1 MESQASVPRDVFP
14 PTPPGPEGSNGNG
27 LFRVQWSAGAWLFV
41 CPLRESAGGA
51 TGVSPVQ
58 QYRGRAGTPGS
69 PLANVLRGFVPMT
82 KRLYYDSSEI
92 HEFDSVIE
100 DVAPPSAEQPRPA
113 VILRETAFYPTSGGQ
128 VHDTGWLTFDG
139 GDDGGERLRVTEVA
153 DAEDGRIVHYLEASP
168 RLPLTG
174 AAVHGSIDPER
185 RRDHMQQHTGQH
197 VLSAAFVELC
207 QMPTVSFHMGE
218 DYCSI
223 DLAAPSVSSEQ
234 ISGAERRANQV
245 VFENRPVRIRY
256 VSRAEAEKLGLRKL
270 PPAERDELRLVEV
283 ADFDLSA
290 CGGTHVGASG
300 QIGAILLRKAEK
312 VRQGTR
318 VEFVCGNRAVRMA
331 RRDYSAL
338 SEAAA
343 LFSAKLWDVPDQIRK
358 SAEESTQ
365 ARKQKDD
372 ALDELAE
379 LMALAALR
387 DQPETNGRKIIVRAF
402 SDRDITFAKLFAQK
416 VTRVG
421 TPAIALVAS
430 MGDPPGL
437 VFAQT
442 PGGSADMGAL
452 LKQVLSSVGGRGGGS
467 RDFAQGGVPAVSH
480 INVEQLLREAAV
492 TIGA

>member
-1 MESQASVPRDVFP
+1 
-14 PTPPGPEGSNGNG
+14 
-27 LFRVQWSAGAWLFV
+27 
-41 CPLRESAGGA
+41 
-51 TGVSPVQ
+51 
-58 QYRGRAGTPGS
+58 
-69 PLANVLRGFVPMT
+69 MT
-82 KRLYYDSSEI
+82 KRLYYDSSET
-92 HEFDSVIE
+92 HEFDSVVE
-100 DVAPPSAEQPRPA
+100 DVAPLSPEQARPS

-128 VHDTGWLTFDG
+128 VHDTGWLTLDG
-139 GDDGGERLRVTEVA
+139 AERLRVTEVA
-153 DAEDGRIVHYLEASP
+153 EAENGRIVHYLEAP
-168 RLPLTG
+168 PKLPLAG
-174 AAVHGSIDPER
+174 AAVHGSIDLER

-197 VLSAAFVELC
+197 VLSAAFVELY

-223 DLAAPSVSSEQ
+223 DLATPSVSSAQ
-234 ISGAERRANQV
+234 IAGAEKRANQI

-300 QIGAILLRKAEK
+300 QIGAIVLRKSER

-343 LFSAKLWDVPDQIRK
+343 LFSAQLWDVPEQIRK
-358 SAEESTQ
+358 SVEENKLL
-365 ARKQKDD
+365 RKQKDD
-372 ALDELAE
+372 ALDQLAE
-379 LMALAALR
+379 LMASAALR
-387 DQPETNGRKIIVRAF
+387 DQPEMHGRKIIVHVF
-402 SDRDITFAKLFAQK
+402 SDRDIGFAKLFAQK
-416 VTRVG
+416 VTRAG

-430 MGDPPGL
+430 TLDPPGL

-442 PGGSADMGAL
+442 PGGSADMGGL
-452 LKQVLSSVGGRGGGS
+452 LKQVVSSVGGRGGGS
-467 RDFAQGGVPAVSH
+467 RDFAQGGVPAGSK
-480 INVEQLLREAAV
+480 INVEQLLREAAG

>member
-1 MESQASVPRDVFP
+1 
-14 PTPPGPEGSNGNG
+14 
-27 LFRVQWSAGAWLFV
+27 
-41 CPLRESAGGA
+41 
-51 TGVSPVQ
+51 
-58 QYRGRAGTPGS
+58 
-69 PLANVLRGFVPMT
+69 MT
-82 KRLYYDSSEI
+82 KRLYYDSSET
-92 HEFDSVIE
+92 HEFDSIVE
-100 DVAPPSAEQPRPA
+100 DVAPVSQEQTRPS

-128 VHDTGWLTFDG
+128 VHDTGWLTLDS
-139 GDDGGERLRVTEVA
+139 GDRVRVSEVA
-153 DAEDGRIVHYLEASP
+153 DAEDGRVVHYLEAPP
-168 RLPLTG
+168 RLPVAG
-174 AAVHGSIDPER
+174 AAVHGSIDAER

-197 VLSAAFVELC
+197 VLSAAFVELY

-223 DLAAPSVSSEQ
+223 DLATPSVSSEQ
-234 ISGAERRANQV
+234 IAGAEKRANEI

-256 VSRAEAEKLGLRKL
+256 VSRAEGEKLGLRKL

-300 QIGAILLRKAEK
+300 QIGSILLRKSEK

-343 LFSAKLWDVPDQIRK
+343 LFSAQLWDVPEQIRK
-358 SAEESTQ
+358 SVEESKLL
-365 ARKQKDD
+365 RKQKDD
-372 ALDELAE
+372 ALDQLAE
-379 LMALAALR
+379 LMASAALR
-387 DQPETNGRKIIVRAF
+387 DQAEANGRKIIVRAF

-430 MGDPPGL
+430 TVDSPGL

-442 PGGSADMGAL
+442 PGGSSDMGAL

-467 RDFAQGGVPAVSH
+467 RDFAQGGVPAGSK
-480 INVEQLLREAAV
+480 INVEQLLREAAG